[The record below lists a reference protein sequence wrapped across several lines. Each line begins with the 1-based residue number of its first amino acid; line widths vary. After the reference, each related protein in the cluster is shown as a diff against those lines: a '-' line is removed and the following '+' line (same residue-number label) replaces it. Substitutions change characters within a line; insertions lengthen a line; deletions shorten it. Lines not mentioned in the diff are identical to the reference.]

1 MMNTSKLINR
11 ISLLRK
17 TGRVITNCFVSF
29 DPSDNKE
36 YEVFSSEKTIII
48 INCEYKVN
56 RVWFYTTDSQ
66 DFAELAACSLRNA
79 EYTLDIVGR
88 DPSLLKDELASAGF
102 LCIAE
107 MMRLSSNNIS
117 EVFSSDSAVHKY
129 LGCEYGAT
137 AVVSDADEISDILWR
152 TFDTRISHL
161 PDNAELADMISKEQ
175 FTIYRNH
182 EQRIT
187 SLLQTL
193 AEPKKL
199 YINQVY
205 NSAEPE
211 IIHAMLLN
219 KIKQYCDQGGKYLY
233 SWVEKNNIASIKFH
247 QKYNLKHDGLWDI
260 VYSNIPKKDVI

>member
-1 MMNTSKLINR
+1 MNTAELINR

-17 TGRVITNCFVSF
+17 TGRVITNCFVSL

-56 RVWFYTTDSQ
+56 RIWFYTTDSQ
-66 DFAELAACSLRNA
+66 DFAELAASALDKA
-79 EYTLDIVGR
+79 KYTLDIIGR
-88 DPSLLKDELASAGF
+88 DPSLLKEELASAGF
-102 LCIAE
+102 SCIAE

-117 EVFSSDSAVHKY
+117 EVFSEDSAVHKY
-129 LGCEYGAT
+129 LGCEYGT
-137 AVVSDADEISDILWR
+137 AADITDAGEISDILWR

-161 PDNAELADMISKEQ
+161 PDNDELADMINKGQ
-175 FTIYRNH
+175 FVIYRNY
-182 EQRIT
+182 EQKLA
-187 SLLQTL
+187 SLLQTV
-193 AEPKKL
+193 AEPKRL

-233 SWVEKNNIASIKFH
+233 SWVEKDNIASMKFH

-260 VYSNIPKKDVI
+260 VYSNIPKKDMI

>member
-1 MMNTSKLINR
+1 MNTAELINR

-17 TGRVITNCFVSF
+17 TGMVITNCFVSF
-29 DPSDNKE
+29 DPSDKTE

-48 INCEYKVN
+48 INCEYKVK

-66 DFAELAACSLRNA
+66 DFAELAASSLNKT
-79 EYTLDIVGR
+79 EYTLDIIGR

-102 LCIAE
+102 TCIAE
-107 MMRLSSNNIS
+107 MMRLSNNNIS

-129 LGCEYGAT
+129 LDCEHGIT
-137 AVVSDADEISDILWR
+137 AEASDAEEISDILWR

-161 PDNAELADMISKEQ
+161 PDNAKLADMISKGQFMIRRNREQ
-175 FTIYRNH
+175 KLV
-182 EQRIT
+182 
-187 SLLQTL
+187 SLLQTV

-205 NSAEPE
+205 NSTEPE

-219 KIKQYCDQGGKYLY
+219 KIKQYCNQGGKYLY
-233 SWVEKNNIASIKFH
+233 SWVEKNNIASMKFH
-247 QKYNLKHDGLWDI
+247 RKYNLKHDGLWDI
-260 VYSNIPKKDVI
+260 VYSNVPEQDIM